1 MRCERAQEWMTARMD
16 GELSAWR
23 SSRLDR
29 HLASCATC
37 GAEADST
44 SRLFEALAM
53 LPASAPVGDRLTQD
67 TMRAVRA
74 VADEERACRTQ
85 QAWWQRL
92 QLLVPMV
99 SAAAVL
105 ALAVRTVEGPIAP
118 PTKPEAQVAN
128 SGQAGRASARDAR
141 RRPSGTTAVASV
153 RRSPLPQNQP
163 PAELAA
169 APDLFVEL
177 PILLQLEKLQHFESI
192 RTTTVDE
199 QVPDHEDQT
208 NG

>member
-1 MRCERAQEWMTARMD
+1 MRCERAQEYVIARMD

-23 SSRLDR
+23 ASRLDR
-29 HLASCATC
+29 HLASCPAC
-37 GAEADST
+37 SAEIEST
-44 SRLFEALAM
+44 GRLFDALAS
-53 LPASAPVGDRLTQD
+53 LPATAPVGDRLMQD

-74 VADEERACRTQ
+74 VADEERSRRAGQ
-85 QAWWQRL
+85 SWWQRL
-92 QLLVPMV
+92 QLMVPMV

-105 ALAVRTVEGPIAP
+105 ALAVRTVQEPVAP
-118 PTKPEAQVAN
+118 ATKPDAQVAKT
-128 SGQAGRASARDAR
+128 GQAAPSRDAR
-141 RRPSGTTAVASV
+141 RRPTGSTAVAST
-153 RRSPLPQNQP
+153 RRSRVPQEQP

-199 QVPDHEDQT
+199 DKT